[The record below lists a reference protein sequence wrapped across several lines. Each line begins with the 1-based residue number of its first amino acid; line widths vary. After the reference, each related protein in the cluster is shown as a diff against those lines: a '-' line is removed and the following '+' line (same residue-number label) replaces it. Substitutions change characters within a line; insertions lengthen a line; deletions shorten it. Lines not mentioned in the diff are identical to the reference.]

1 MTPALVL
8 DDVRRAISDTAAPFR
23 NSDTLLL
30 NLLNQ
35 TLKRMVQYRPDLF
48 IIRTNLTL
56 AAGTVDQTLP
66 SDAFRLVTLSRVV
79 NGNAITEVSREVFD
93 RSVPNWPLAPAGTPQ
108 HFMRH
113 PRDPARFLV
122 YPQPA
127 AATVVELEYVRIPPV
142 YTINQTITEPNTSY
156 FPVMVDGVVALAEAI
171 DAEHAASGRSQATY
185 TRFLETL
192 GVPLSLRPFVDND
205 RIEATR

>member
-8 DDVRRAISDTAAPFR
+8 DDVRRAISDTVAPFR

-48 IIRTNLTL
+48 IVRTTFTL

-66 SDAFRLVTLSRVV
+66 SDAFRLVTVSRVV
-79 NGNAITEVSREVFD
+79 NGNVVTEVSREVFD
-93 RSVPNWPLAPAGTPQ
+93 RAVPDWPLAAAGTPQ

-113 PRDPARFLV
+113 PRDPTRFLV
-122 YPQPA
+122 YPKPA
-127 AATVVELEYVRIPPV
+127 STITVELEYVRIPPV
-142 YTINQTITEPNTSY
+142 YTLNQTIIEPNTSY

-171 DAEHAASGRSQATY
+171 DAEHAASGRARATY

-192 GVPLSLRPFVDND
+192 GVPLSLRPLVDND
-205 RIEATR
+205 RIEAIR